1 MYEKILVAT
10 MGDYLE
16 EISKHTLGLV
26 EEKECELIGI
36 YVVDTSVPFLTPSKV
51 KEMMKKELNE
61 RGKNVINKLEAKLKT
76 PNSTFKGIIVEGDP
90 ASEIIKTA
98 EKEDV
103 DMIVVGTGKS
113 KIDKHLLGSVT
124 EKIVH
129 SAPCTVLLVK
139 TYQ

>member
-1 MYEKILVAT
+1 MYEKILVAN

-16 EISKHTLGLV
+16 EISKHTLELV
-26 EEKECELIGI
+26 DDRECELIGI

-51 KEMMKKELNE
+51 KEMMKRELNE
-61 RGKNVINKLEAKLKT
+61 RGTEVIKKLEAMLKT
-76 PNSTFKGIIVEGDP
+76 PKTTFKGIIVEGDP
-90 ASEIIKTA
+90 ATEIIKTA

-103 DMIVVGTGKS
+103 DIIVVGTGKS

-124 EKIVH
+124 EKVVH

-139 TYQ
+139 T